1 MTMRERLIELLNDW
15 GNKENDG
22 VRAESMADYLLAN
35 GIIVPP
41 CKVGDTVYCIVEG
54 FDVVMEGHIRQLIVA
69 EGIFIDCVIRGYFN
83 QVFHS
88 SKIGK
93 TVFLTREEAEQ
104 ALRKED
110 EGK

>member
-1 MTMRERLIELLNDW
+1 MRNRLIELLLKGHKKYLYYDQI
-15 GNKENDG
+15 
-22 VRAESMADYLLAN
+22 AEYLLAN
-35 GIIVPP
+35 GVIVPP
-41 CKVGDTVYCIVEG
+41 CKIGQTVYCIVEG

-93 TVFLTREEAEQ
+93 TVFLTKEEAEQ
-104 ALRKED
+104 ALQRKD

>member
-1 MTMRERLIELLNDW
+1 MRERLIELLNDW

-35 GIIVPP
+35 GVIVPP